1 MRSSLVTVGRRIEQ
15 VARQRLP
22 QRRVLCVVGTR
33 DQIDWQ
39 RVADLESAGAEVVI
53 VATGVPRNPDGP
65 RAGITEHEME
75 PQP

>member
-53 VATGVPRNPDGP
+53 VATGVPRDPD
-65 RAGITEHEME
+65 RAAGGMTEHEIG